1 MFNQLLTSISNKQV
15 EQEHI
20 KYCSTRYFNSTS
32 DLNSTS
38 VTALFILTSH
48 EQLLPFLNK
57 KSVVYVIFNYLLIL
71 PLQSTSLIAFKV
83 YLITKK

>member
-20 KYCSTRYFNSTS
+20 KYCSTCYFNSTS

-48 EQLLPFLNK
+48 EELLPFLNK

-71 PLQSTSLIAFKV
+71 PLQNTSLIAFKV